1 MKSKN
6 NKPRKGNSKN
16 KKVAKFAFR
25 FSFLVIKMLLVICLT
40 ISFALAG
47 LAGGAVFAYIKN
59 AEKLT
64 PDKLTLDGFTSYVYD
79 CNDEMIIPL
88 QGSKNR
94 DMVDLKDIPE
104 NLKNAFI
111 AIEDRRFYE
120 HPGIDLRR
128 IASAITSGGAHG
140 GSTIT
145 QQVIKNITRR
155 DERSVERKVQ
165 EWWIALHLERNLS
178 KDQVLELYLN
188 IVFLAQNC
196 YGVQSAS
203 KTYFD
208 KDVSDL
214 TLAECAILAGITQSP
229 AYYDPF
235 TTNGRENIK
244 KRQEVILGVMKE
256 LEYITESE
264 YQQAINENLQYA
276 DYNRRSADIITNQ
289 SYFVDQVVIDVM
301 NDLMDAGYTRDA
313 AYDTIYNGGIKIY
326 TTLDPQIQQA
336 MDEVFLNEEYFTKVN
351 TKTSMPPQAAMVI
364 IDPTNGH
371 VKALY
376 GGAGEKIGSPL
387 NRASS
392 SQVERQPGSTF
403 KTPVVYG
410 PAINERK
417 ITAATV
423 IDDAPVYLNPNN
435 RSERYPN
442 NYDRRYSGLTTS
454 RYALIK
460 SYNVIA
466 GRIWDEY
473 LNPDIALDYLKKSG
487 IDRTNERYLSIAL
500 GGPEK
505 GVNPLLLA
513 GSYVPF
519 ANKGLYYKPITYTK
533 VLDMNNNVLLEN
545 KPQSTI
551 VYDESTAY
559 IITDMLKDVMISGT
573 GTGARFSGG
582 MPQAGKTGTTSNN
595 YDKWF
600 VGYTPYY
607 VAATWYGYDQN
618 TSIQSAEQGRAN
630 LIWRDVMAKVHENL
644 EVKQFEEP
652 PGIVKKTICTKSGK
666 LASELCSQDPRG
678 STARTEIFIAGTE
691 PKDEC
696 DVHVKAKVC
705 EAHTDEHGRP
715 YLASYH
721 CPPSSTNEKVF
732 VKRRVPIA
740 NPSDFAAVG
749 DKVYEYPTEYC
760 PEHDPFAPY
769 RNNSNEDE
777 DRDNEDNDWNN
788 HEGREF
794 LEEEDRNNNSDYFR
808 DNLHDTDTNNNTDNI
823 REERISSNNAKDEK
837 DNSSNKEKDKDTKK
851 DKDKDKDKDKK
862 KDTKKDKDKKRP

>member
-1 MKSKN
+1 MSSKN
-6 NKPRKGNSKN
+6 TKYRKGKN
-16 KKVAKFAFR
+16 QKKKVGKFVFR
-25 FSFLVIKMLLVICLT
+25 FSLSVFRMIIIICLT

-47 LAGGAVFAYIKN
+47 LAGGAVFAYIKT

-64 PDKLTLDGFTSYVYD
+64 PDKLTLEGFTSYVYD
-79 CNDEMIIPL
+79 CNGEMVIPL

-128 IASAITSGGAHG
+128 LASAITSGGAHG

-155 DERSVERKVQ
+155 YERSVERKVQ

-178 KDQVLELYLN
+178 KDQILELYLN

-196 YGVQSAS
+196 YGVQSAA

-208 KDVSDL
+208 KDVSEL
-214 TLAECAILAGITQSP
+214 TLAECAILAGITQNP

-256 LEYITESE
+256 LGYITEEE
-264 YQQAINENLQYA
+264 YQQAKNEKLQYA
-276 DYNRRSADIITNQ
+276 DYNRRSADVVTNQ

-301 NDLMDAGYTRDA
+301 NDLMDAGYTRDE

-326 TTLDPQIQQA
+326 TTLDPKIQQA

-392 SQVERQPGSTF
+392 SQVKRQPGSTF
-403 KTPVVYG
+403 KPLVVYG

-435 RSERYPN
+435 RNERYPR
-442 NYDRRYSGLTTS
+442 NYDWSYSGLTTA
-454 RYALIK
+454 RYALTK
-460 SYNVIA
+460 SFNVVA

-473 LNPDIALDYLKKSG
+473 LTPDIALDYLKKSG
-487 IDRTNERYLSIAL
+487 IDRADERYLSVAL
-500 GGPEK
+500 GGPRE
-505 GVNPLLLA
+505 GINPLQLA
-513 GSYVPF
+513 AAYIPF
-519 ANKGLYYKPITYTK
+519 ANKGLYCKPITYTK
-533 VLDMNNNVLLEN
+533 VLDMNGNVLLEN
-545 KPQSTI
+545 KPQYTI
-551 VYDESTAY
+551 VYDEATAY
-559 IITDMLKDVMISGT
+559 IITDILKDVMTSGT

-630 LIWRDVMAKVHENL
+630 LIWRDVMAKVHEDL
-644 EVKQFEEP
+644 EIKQFEEP

-678 STARTEIFIAGTE
+678 STIRTEMFIAGTE

-696 DVHVKAKVC
+696 DTHVKVKVC
-705 EAHTDEHGRP
+705 EAHTDEYGRP
-715 YLASYH
+715 YLASLY
-721 CPPSSTNEKVF
+721 CPPSSTSEKVF
-732 VKRRVPIA
+732 VKRRVPIT
-740 NPSDFAAVG
+740 NPNDFAAVG
-749 DKVYEYPTEYC
+749 DKIYECPTEYC
-760 PEHDPFAPY
+760 PEHDLYAPY
-769 RNNSNEDE
+769 NKNNFQYDDEDGNENNNWDSNEGYYE
-777 DRDNEDNDWNN
+777 Y
-788 HEGREF
+788 
-794 LEEEDRNNNSDYFR
+794 LEQEDRNSSYFR
-808 DNLHDTDTNNNTDNI
+808 DNYSNTNNSKDNNRDDRNNRDNTRDDGNNSSGHMDN
-823 REERISSNNAKDEK
+823 RNSGRDDEK
-837 DNSSNKEKDKDTKK
+837 KDR
-851 DKDKDKDKDKK
+851 
-862 KDTKKDKDKKRP
+862 KRR